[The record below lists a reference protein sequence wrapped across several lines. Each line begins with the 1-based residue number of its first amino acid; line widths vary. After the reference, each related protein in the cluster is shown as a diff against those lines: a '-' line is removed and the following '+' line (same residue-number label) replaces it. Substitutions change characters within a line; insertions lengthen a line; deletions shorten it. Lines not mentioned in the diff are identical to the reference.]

1 MYILFRCSRKS
12 SSEME
17 AKHHLSYR
25 QRSRRK
31 SERVKRWIIIPANR
45 SALSIDHHSKPI
57 TLAKL
62 WFTQCSNCDHNQNR
76 LRHHHHHDYLV
87 DGIAV
92 ATRLVTSSSGTWNIF
107 VSLSQNRIIMIF
119 VLLSLSFLNQY
130 IRYDI

>member
-17 AKHHLSYR
+17 AKHHLSHG

-31 SERVKRWIIIPANR
+31 SERVKRWIVIPANR
-45 SALSIDHHSKPI
+45 SALSTDHQSKPI

-62 WFTQCSNCDHNQNR
+62 WFTQCSNFDHNQNR